1 MLSKLLKL
9 IGVLLLVL
17 VSVLITRT
25 FLYHSRQIEE
35 APVAKVAVSDSVI
48 AHLSGA
54 VRFPTVSYDD
64 STLTDTAAFHHLI
77 VYLEQTYPYVTRMLH
92 PQRIS
97 GASLLYCWKGS
108 DAQLSPVLLIGH
120 MDVVPALDLDKW
132 EQPPFS
138 GAVSNGFIWGRG
150 TLDDKVNVISILEAV
165 EMLLKEG
172 FQPKRTLYL
181 AFGQDEEVGGA
192 HGASK
197 MAAYLEQQQVKAGFL
212 LDEGMMIARGLVP
225 GIAKDVALIGIAEK
239 GYLSLELS
247 VDAEAGHSSLPPKE
261 TSIGILSTAVSRL
274 EQHPMPA
281 GFCEP
286 VNEFLD
292 HVGPEMPF
300 FSRMAFANRWL
311 FKPLIIQKYES
322 THAGRSVVRTSTA
335 PTEFHSGVKENVIPG
350 HASAI
355 VNFRILPGETSEQV
369 IQHVKEVVHD
379 DRVHLKRYGHGNEAT
394 AVSDYRSDSYSA
406 VRKTISQIFPGV
418 LVSPSLVVA
427 ATDARHYA
435 PVAANLYR
443 FIPIIVQPDDL
454 DRIHG
459 LNERIAEADFKNC
472 IRFFRQLILNCNP

>member
-1 MLSKLLKL
+1 MLGKLLKI
-9 IGVLLLVL
+9 IGILLLAL
-17 VSVLITRT
+17 VSVLMTRT

-64 STLTDTAAFHHLI
+64 STLTDTAAFRHLI
-77 VYLEQTYPYVTRMLH
+77 AYLQQTYPHATATLH
-92 PQRIS
+92 PKRIS

-120 MDVVPALDLDKW
+120 MDVVPALDPDKW

-192 HGASK
+192 HGAGK

-311 FKPLIIQKYES
+311 FKPLILQKYES

-379 DRVHLKRYGHGNEAT
+379 ERVHLKRYGHGNEPT

-427 ATDARHYA
+427 ATDARHYS